1 MNGSDR
7 RVNIAVIDDSPEN
20 LNLISSIL
28 QPEYEVRCSKDSV
41 KAVDFIK
48 KSGADLILLDAVMPD
63 KDGYQILTELRHDPA
78 TCDLPVIFLTALTD
92 DKHEQKALELGAVD
106 FIRKP
111 FNPVIVRARLQS
123 QVDLLR
129 ERREVERLLENTLP
143 KKVIRDLR
151 NKGAY
156 TPEVVS
162 SATLLFTDIVHFTD
176 QVAEMDAVEVISE
189 LTDMFSEF
197 DRITERYQGTRIK
210 TIGDAYFAVCGVESE
225 IENHAD
231 RAVQIALD
239 IMDYIKERKPHHGHK
254 WQIRIGLCS
263 GSVTAGIVGRSKYL
277 YDVFGDPVNIA
288 SRVEGSAE
296 PMHISAC
303 KATVDLLTLQNVT
316 ATSRGLVNIR
326 GRGDLELFYL
336 ERTS

>member
-1 MNGSDR
+1 MNGSETR
-7 RVNIAVIDDSPEN
+7 ICIAVIDDSPEN

-28 QPEYEVRCSKDSV
+28 QPEYDVRCSKEPL

-48 KSGADLILLDAVMPD
+48 KSKADLILLDAVMPD
-63 KDGYQILTELRHDPA
+63 RDGYEVLTELRSDPV
-78 TCDLPVIFLTALTD
+78 TRDVPVVFLTALTD
-92 DKHEQKALELGAVD
+92 DRHEQRALELGAVD

-111 FNPVIVRARLQS
+111 FNPVIVRARLKS

-143 KKVIRDLR
+143 RKVIRDLR
-151 NKGAY
+151 DKGAY
-156 TPEVVS
+156 TPEVVP

-225 IENHAD
+225 LENHAD

-239 IMDYIKERKPHHGHK
+239 VMDYIRDREPHHGHK

-288 SRVEGSAE
+288 SRVESSAE

-303 KATVDLLTLQNVT
+303 KATVDLISLPNVR
-316 ATSRGLVNIR
+316 ATSRGLVNIK

-336 ERTS
+336 DRTV

>member
-1 MNGSDR
+1 MNGSDH
-7 RVNIAVIDDSPEN
+7 RVNIAIIDDSPEN
-20 LNLISSIL
+20 LNLICSIL

-41 KAVDFIK
+41 NAMEFIK
-48 KSGADLILLDAVMPD
+48 KSNADLILLDAVMPD
-63 KDGYQILTELRHDPA
+63 KDGYEVLTELRHDPA

-92 DKHEQKALELGAVD
+92 DKHEQRALEMGAVD

-111 FNPVIVRARLQS
+111 FNPVIVRARLKS

-156 TPEVVS
+156 KPEVVP

-176 QVAEMDAVEVISE
+176 HVARMDAVDVISE

-210 TIGDAYFAVCGVESE
+210 TIGDAYFAVCGVEAAVE
-225 IENHAD
+225 DHAD

-239 IMDYIKERKPHHGHK
+239 IMDYIRNRDPHHGHK
-254 WQIRIGLCS
+254 WEIRIGLCS
-263 GSVTAGIVGRSKYL
+263 GSVTAGIVGSAKYL
-277 YDVFGDPVNIA
+277 YDVFGDPVNVA
-288 SRVEGSAE
+288 SRVEGSSE
-296 PMHISAC
+296 PMHVSAC
-303 KATVDLLTLQNVT
+303 KATVDLLTLPEVKT
-316 ATSRGLVNIR
+316 TSRGMVNIK
-326 GRGDLELFYL
+326 GRGDLELFYV
-336 ERTS
+336 SHVH